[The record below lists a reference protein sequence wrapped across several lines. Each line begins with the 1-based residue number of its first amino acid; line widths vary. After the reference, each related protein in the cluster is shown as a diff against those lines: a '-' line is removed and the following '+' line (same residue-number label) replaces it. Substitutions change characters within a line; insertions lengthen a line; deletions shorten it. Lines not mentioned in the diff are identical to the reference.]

1 MRSISTILAAFI
13 LIVAMSSA
21 FAAGGPDREIVRVNG
36 TPIRQTEILERLWR
50 RYGPQTLEEM
60 VDELLLRQAAQN
72 KKLKPDNA
80 EGDRRF
86 GELKSRFPDEKVFA
100 AQLESAGTNPSQ
112 VKSDI
117 SEQLVR
123 ERLVAVERKLSVK
136 DDELKDAFTAN
147 KDELGR
153 PEAVHLRHIL
163 LKSKQEAEALA
174 AQIEKGADFK
184 KLAAEKSLAPTGK
197 VNGGDYGFVTR
208 GMLPPEIESV
218 AFSLK
223 DGELKILES
232 GKGAH
237 LLQAVARRKAEPASF
252 DKVKE
257 QLRELVMQ
265 QKIKAALPAYLRE
278 LREKAEIKPIG
289 S

>member
-1 MRSISTILAAFI
+1 MRSISTALTAHI
-13 LIVAMSSA
+13 LIVATSSA

-60 VDELLLRQAAQN
+60 VDELLLRQAAQSR
-72 KKLKPDNA
+72 KLKPDAA
-80 EGDRRF
+80 EVDRRF
-86 GELKSRFPDEKVFA
+86 GELKSRFPDEKIFA

-123 ERLVAVERKLSVK
+123 ERLVAAERKLSVK
-136 DDELKDAFTAN
+136 DAELQQAFSAN
-147 KDELGR
+147 KEELGR

-163 LKSKQEAEALA
+163 LKTKKEAEALA
-174 AQIEKGADFK
+174 VQIEKGADFK
-184 KLAAEKSLAPTGK
+184 KLAAEQSLAPTGK
-197 VNGGDYGFVTR
+197 MNGGDYGFVSR
-208 GMLPPEIESV
+208 GMLPPEIEGV
-218 AFSLK
+218 AFTLK
-223 DGELKILES
+223 DGEVRVLES

-237 LLQAVARRKAEPASF
+237 ILQAVARRKAEPASF
-252 DKVKE
+252 EKVKD

-265 QKIKAALPAYLRE
+265 QKIKAALPEYLRE